1 MDYGTTIN
9 GETYKRNIE
18 KYAYTKA
25 ESKSVTADGVEVN
38 VYYSVDDNE
47 TGTPDKYEVEVTYR
61 AENGEIDPDLSLIH
75 IFSCKNDFFIAY
87 AHKKISLPESVNLSF
102 IWRGPAEGELPVIG
116 MKKCFPV

>member
-1 MDYGTTIN
+1 MCIRDRFVATFEINKYQVKVNHIDEDTGKAIEGQEPDELNNVDYGTTIN

-47 TGTPDKYEVEVTYR
+47 TGTPDKYEVEVTY
-61 AENGEIDPDLSLIH
+61 LSLIH
-75 IFSCKNDFFIAY
+75 I
-87 AHKKISLPESVNLSF
+87 L
-102 IWRGPAEGELPVIG
+102 
-116 MKKCFPV
+116 